1 MVRKKCVVTLA
12 LRAPFPD
19 QSNEIIPIA
28 HTGDTVL
35 VEFRL
40 GSDKIICE
48 WPYFDQTAVVR
59 ALG

>member
-1 MVRKKCVVTLA
+1 MVTLA